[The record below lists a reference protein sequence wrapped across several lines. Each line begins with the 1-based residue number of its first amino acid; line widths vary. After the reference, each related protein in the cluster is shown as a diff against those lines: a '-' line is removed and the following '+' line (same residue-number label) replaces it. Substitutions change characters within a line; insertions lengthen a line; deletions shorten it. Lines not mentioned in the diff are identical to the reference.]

1 MTARDAMALDLEAA
15 MPAATPTIIGT
26 SVKRTDL
33 TAKVTGDARYVADM
47 SHIGLLHGKTLRSK
61 IAHAKIKR
69 IDTSKALALPGVKA
83 VLTHENVPRVL
94 HAGSPHPR
102 SASVTCDQYI
112 LDDRVRYWGEGI
124 AVVAATTEDIAEE
137 ALGLIE
143 VEYEPLPGLFTVE
156 DAMRPD
162 AVQIHDRAPG
172 GNLVLPPVLVERGDV
187 ERGFAEA
194 DVVIE
199 GEYEGGRPTPAY
211 MEPNVCACE
220 WDGNGNLT
228 VWISTQ
234 TAFMVR
240 GIMAEVLGL
249 PLHKVRVL
257 VDHMG
262 GGFGAKQ
269 DLFQTE
275 FLCALLAKQTRRP
288 VRMEYTR
295 EETFLGGRTRHP
307 FKMWLK
313 QGFRKDGTCVAREAK
328 IVFNS
333 GAYGSHGPGVTIV
346 GTNSLTSLYRCE
358 NVRLEGR
365 CVYTNSPIAGAF
377 RGYGCVQSYYGLDIQ
392 MDEAAEKLG
401 IDPAELKLRN
411 AVRTGDLAPSNHP
424 VLGHGLEDCIRR
436 GIAEVGWAALRKRSR
451 AGEGVV
457 KNGWGIGC
465 EMHGSSAYPGIKEQG
480 NAIVKMNEDGSVVL
494 MTGTA
499 GLGTGAHT
507 ALAQIVA
514 EELGVRFDDVS
525 VMHGDTNVVPWDIGA
540 FASHTTYMG
549 GRAAQMAATEVKKQL
564 LERAAGLLDVSAAE
578 LEVCGGVISVRHAT
592 ADGDAL
598 DPATPLDAS
607 GARSTPISISV
618 RDAVSPRKGIPAA
631 QFVGTATYYPTK
643 SYSFAAH
650 FVEVKVDT
658 ETGKIEVVQVVPVH
672 EIGKVIHP
680 VAAAG
685 QIEGGI
691 QQGVGHALYE
701 DYQIDMTT
709 GRSLNANFVDYK
721 MPLAMDMPPIRTI
734 ILETAP
740 DPGGPFGAKGVGEDP
755 IVAIGPAI
763 ANAVYDAIGVRFRH
777 YPIRPERVLQALRE
791 KAAAKSTAAAATNES
806 ATNETA
812 T

>member
-1 MTARDAMALDLEAA
+1 MNA
-15 MPAATPTIIGT
+15 PSIIGT
-26 SVKRTDL
+26 SVRRNDL
-33 TAKVTGDARYVADM
+33 LDKVTGNARYVADM
-47 SHIGLLHGKTLRSK
+47 QLPGLLHGRTLRSNV
-61 IAHAKIKR
+61 AHALIRR
-69 IDTSKALALPGVKA
+69 IDTARALALPGVKA

-112 LDDRVRYWGEGI
+112 LDHKVRYWGESV
-124 AVVAATTEDIAEE
+124 AVVAATHEDIAEE
-137 ALGLIE
+137 ALSLID
-143 VEYEPLPGLFTVE
+143 VEYDELPGLFTVE
-156 DAMRPD
+156 DALRPD
-162 AVQIHDRAPG
+162 APRIHEREPG
-172 GNLVLPPVLVERGDV
+172 GNLVLPPVLFQRGDV
-187 ERGFAEA
+187 AAGFAAA
-194 DVVIE
+194 DLVIE

-211 MEPNVCACE
+211 MEPNVCMCQ

-275 FLCALLAKQTRRP
+275 FLCALLARQTKRP
-288 VRMEYTR
+288 VRFEYTR

-307 FKMWLK
+307 VKIRLK
-313 QGFRKDGTCVAREAK
+313 QGFRKDGTLTAREASL
-328 IVFNS
+328 VFNS

-346 GTNSLTSLYRCE
+346 GTSSLVSLYRCE

-377 RGYGCVQSYYGLDIQ
+377 RGYGVVQSYFALDAQ
-392 MDEAAEKLG
+392 MDEAAERLG
-401 IDPAELKLRN
+401 MDPAELKLKN
-411 AVRTGDLAPSNHP
+411 AVRQGDIAPSEHP
-424 VLGHGLEDCIRR
+424 IIGHGLEDCIRR
-436 GIAEVGWAALRKRSR
+436 GMQEVNWQALRSRPREADGPLKR
-451 AGEGVV
+451 
-457 KNGWGIGC
+457 GWGLGC

-494 MTGTA
+494 LTGTA

-514 EELGVRFDDVS
+514 EELGVNFEDVA
-525 VMHGDTNVVPWDIGA
+525 VVHGDTDVVPWDIGA

-549 GRAAQMAATEVKKQL
+549 GRAAQMAAAEIKKQL
-564 LERAAGLLDVSAAE
+564 LQRAAGLLEASAQDLQVRAAQVTVAGTDRG
-578 LEVCGGVISVRHAT
+578 LSVREVV
-592 ADGDAL
+592 G
-598 DPATPLDAS
+598 PK
-607 GARSTPISISV
+607 
-618 RDAVSPRKGIPAA
+618 KGIPAA
-631 QFVGTATYYPTK
+631 QFVGSATYHPTK

-650 FVEVKVDT
+650 FAEVEVDT
-658 ETGKIEVVQVVPVH
+658 ETGQISVLQVVPVH

-691 QQGVGHALYE
+691 QQGIGHTLYE
-701 DYQIDMTT
+701 DYQIDLKT

-721 MPLAMDMPPIRTI
+721 MPLAMDMPPIRTV

-740 DPGGPFGAKGVGEDP
+740 DPGGPWGAKGVGEDP
-755 IVAIGPAI
+755 IIAIGPAI
-763 ANAVYDAIGVRFRH
+763 INAVHDAIGVRFRH
-777 YPIRPERVLQALRE
+777 YPIKPEQVLQALRE
-791 KAAAKSTAAAATNES
+791 QKES
-806 ATNETA
+806 ACKS
-812 T
+812 

>member
-1 MTARDAMALDLEAA
+1 MNAPHDLPKEYALADGASTVRAA
-15 MPAATPTIIGT
+15 DRYGAPEIIGT

-47 SHIGLLHGKTLRSK
+47 SHVGLLHGKTLRSK
-61 IAHAKIKR
+61 IAHARIAR
-69 IDTSKALALPGVKA
+69 IDTRRALALPGVKA

-112 LDDRVRYWGEGI
+112 LDDTVRYWGEGI
-124 AVVAATTEDIAEE
+124 AVVAATSEEIAEE
-137 ALGLIE
+137 AIGLIE

-156 DAMRPD
+156 DALAPG
-162 AVQIHDRAPG
+162 APLIHDRAPG
-172 GNLVLPPVLVERGDV
+172 GNLVLAPVVVTRGDV

-194 DVVIE
+194 DLVIE
-199 GEYEGGRPTPAY
+199 GEYAGGRPTPAY
-211 MEPNVCACE
+211 MEPNVCTCA

-275 FLCALLAKQTRRP
+275 FLCALLARQTHRP
-288 VRMEYTR
+288 VRMEYSR

-313 QGFRKDGTCVAREAK
+313 QGFRKDGSITAREAK

-346 GTNSLTSLYRCE
+346 GTNALTSLYRCD

-377 RGYGCVQSYYGLDIQ
+377 RGYGCVQTYFGLDIQ
-392 MDEAAEKLG
+392 MDEAAVALG
-401 IDPAELKLRN
+401 IDPAELKLKN
-411 AVRTGDLAPSNHP
+411 AVRSGDMAPSNHA
-424 VLGHGLEDCIRR
+424 VIGHGLEDCIRR
-436 GIAEVGWAALRKRSR
+436 GVQEVDWVNLRKRPRHR
-451 AGEGVV
+451 AGAVRH
-457 KNGWGIGC
+457 GWGIGC

-480 NAIVKMNEDGSVVL
+480 NAIVKMNEDGTVVL

-514 EELGVRFDDVS
+514 EELGVRFEDVS
-525 VMHGDTNVVPWDIGA
+525 VMHGDTDVVPWDIGA

-549 GRAAQMAATEVKKQL
+549 GRAAQMAASEVKKQL
-564 LERAAGLLDVSAAE
+564 LARAAAE
-578 LEVCGGVISVRHAT
+578 LEAAPGDLVVAGGRVHFAGTDR
-592 ADGDAL
+592 
-598 DPATPLDAS
+598 
-607 GARSTPISISV
+607 SISV
-618 RDAVSPRKGIPAA
+618 KETVGPKKGVPAA
-631 QFVGTATYYPTK
+631 QFVGTATYTPTK

-658 ETGKIEVVQVVPVH
+658 ETGQIEVVQVVPVH

-680 VAAAG
+680 IAAAG

-691 QQGVGHALYE
+691 QQGIGHALYE
-701 DYQIDMTT
+701 DYQIDLQT

-721 MPLAMDMPPIRTI
+721 MPLSMDMPPIRTI

-777 YPIRPERVLQALRE
+777 YPIKPEQVLQALAE
-791 KAAAKSTAAAATNES
+791 KRATERAAPAPRP
-806 ATNETA
+806 ET
-812 T
+812 TTS

>member
-15 MPAATPTIIGT
+15 DPAAAPTIIGT

-124 AVVAATTEDIAEE
+124 AVVAATHEDIAEE
-137 ALGLIE
+137 ALGLID
-143 VEYEPLPGLFTVE
+143 VEYEPLPGLLTVE

-194 DVVIE
+194 DLVIE

-211 MEPNVCACE
+211 MEPNVVTTE

-275 FLCALLAKQTRRP
+275 FCCALLAKQTRRP

-313 QGFRKDGTCVAREAK
+313 QGFKKDGTCVARQAK
-328 IVFNS
+328 VIFNS

-346 GTNSLTSLYRCE
+346 GTSALTSLYRCE

-377 RGYGCVQSYYGLDIQ
+377 RGYGCVQTYYGLDIQ

-424 VLGHGLEDCIRR
+424 VVGHGLEDCIRR
-436 GIAEVGWAALRKRSR
+436 GIAEVDWVALRARSR

-457 KNGWGIGC
+457 KHGWGIGC

-549 GRAAQMAATEVKKQL
+549 GRAAQMAAAEVKKQL
-564 LERAAGLLDVSAAE
+564 LERAAGLLDAPAAS
-578 LEVCGGVISVRHAT
+578 LEVRGGVISVRRPPDLDA
-592 ADGDAL
+592 ASAL
-598 DPATPLDAS
+598 DTS
-607 GARSTPISISV
+607 GATSAPVSMSV
-618 RDAVSPRKGIPAA
+618 RDAVRPRMGIPAA

-650 FVEVKVDT
+650 FVEVQVDT

-691 QQGVGHALYE
+691 QQGIGHALYE
-701 DYQIDMTT
+701 DYQIDLQT

-777 YPIRPERVLQALRE
+777 YPIRPEQVLQALRE
-791 KAAAKSTAAAATNES
+791 KRAAAPATPG
-806 ATNETA
+806 TA

>member
-1 MTARDAMALDLEAA
+1 MSAA
-15 MPAATPTIIGT
+15 TIIGT

-33 TAKVTGDARYVADM
+33 LGKVTGEAKYAGDIVLPGM
-47 SHIGLLHGKTLRSK
+47 LHAKTLRSK
-61 IAHAKIKR
+61 IAHALIKR

-112 LDDRVRYWGEGI
+112 LDNKVRYWGEGV
-124 AVVAATTEDIAEE
+124 AVVAATTEEIAEE
-137 ALGLIE
+137 ALDLID
-143 VEYEPLPGLFTVE
+143 VLYEELPAVFTVE
-156 DAMRPD
+156 DALKPG
-162 AVQIHDRAPG
+162 APLIHDREPG
-172 GNLVLPPVLVERGDV
+172 GNLVLNPVIVSRGDV
-187 ERGFAEA
+187 AQGFAQA
-194 DVVIE
+194 DLIIE

-211 MEPNVCACE
+211 MEPNVCVCQ
-220 WDGNGNLT
+220 WSGNGSLT

-269 DLFQTE
+269 DLFQSE

-288 VRMEYTR
+288 VRMEYSR
-295 EETFLGGRTRHP
+295 EETFLGGRSRHP
-307 FKMWLK
+307 AKLWLK
-313 QGFRKDGTCVAREAK
+313 QGFKKDGTLTARQARV
-328 IVFNS
+328 VFNS

-346 GTNSLTSLYRCE
+346 GTGALTSLYRCD
-358 NVRLEGR
+358 NVHLEGR
-365 CVYTNSPIAGAF
+365 CVYTNSPIAGAY
-377 RGYGCVQSYYGLDIQ
+377 RGYGVVQTYYALDIQ
-392 MDEAAEKLG
+392 MDEAAVQLG
-401 IDPAELKLRN
+401 IDPLALKLKN
-411 AVRTGDLAPSNHP
+411 AVREGDIAPSNHAI
-424 VLGHGLEDCIRR
+424 VGHGLEDCIRR
-436 GIAEVGWAALRKRSR
+436 GALEVDWPALRQRSR
-451 AGEGVV
+451 DHTGPVRH
-457 KNGWGIGC
+457 GWGMGC

-480 NAIVKMNEDGSVVL
+480 NAIVKMNEDGTVVL
-494 MTGTA
+494 LTGTA

-514 EELGVRFDDVS
+514 EELGVRFEDVC
-525 VMHGDTNVVPWDIGA
+525 VVHGDTDIVPWDIGA

-564 LERAAGLLDVSAAE
+564 LVRAGELLEARPEQLHVNA
-578 LEVCGGVISVRHAT
+578 GVITFAGRSLSVC
-592 ADGDAL
+592 
-598 DPATPLDAS
+598 
-607 GARSTPISISV
+607 
-618 RDAVSPRKGIPAA
+618 DAVAPRKGIPAA

-658 ETGKIEVVQVVPVH
+658 ETGRVEVVQVVPVH
-672 EIGKVIHP
+672 EIGRVIHP

-691 QQGVGHALYE
+691 QQGIGHTLYE
-701 DYQIDMTT
+701 DHQIDLNT

-721 MPLAMDMPPIRTI
+721 MPLAMDMPLIRTI

-763 ANAVYDAIGVRFRH
+763 ANAIYDAIGVRFRH
-777 YPIRPERVLQALRE
+777 YPIKPEQVLQALRE
-791 KAAAKSTAAAATNES
+791 QHVR
-806 ATNETA
+806 
-812 T
+812 